1 MTDGSKIKLCYPCGF
16 FRPGDEE
23 DPIAGEYE
31 QSDGAVWPKTA
42 RQFWDKLK
50 VVPGE
55 TVAGFSGGTLSENG
69 SIRVPC
75 LSESWLVAPRAGTVI
90 RADER
95 KGGPD
100 SEWDSQIPF
109 LVLVYLA
116 SVRKDPATY
125 DMVVPR
131 DLFKGVDVFRNG
143 LQIAMLRVEET
154 FGHDVEGFLDVAE
167 RLGGVQVR
175 GGDAAVR
182 FHLFPKFPVDYILWL
197 GDSEFPASLTLL
209 VDRGIP
215 RHLSADAIGV
225 ALNLLSRRM
234 CREACSGRL
243 GE

>member
-1 MTDGSKIKLCYPCGF
+1 MTDSSKIKLCYPCGF

-23 DPIAGEYE
+23 DPIAGEY
-31 QSDGAVWPKTA
+31 QQIDGVIWPKTA
-42 RQFWDKLK
+42 RQFWAKLK
-50 VVPGE
+50 AVPGE

-75 LSESWLVAPRAGTVI
+75 LSESWLVAPRDESVT
-90 RADER
+90 RADET
-95 KGGPD
+95 KGSPG

-116 SVRKDPATY
+116 SVRKEPATY

-143 LQIAMLRVEET
+143 LQTALLRVEET
-154 FGHDVEGFLDVAE
+154 FGNDREGFLDVAK
-167 RLGGVQVR
+167 RLGGVRVR
-175 GGDAAVR
+175 GGDVAVR

-197 GDSEFPASLTLL
+197 GDSEFPAGLTLL
-209 VDRGIP
+209 VDRGAP

-234 CREACSGRL
+234 CREASPGSL
-243 GE
+243 EE